1 MKAMARQLSQTDQVR
16 MLCEAITHEK
26 AKLEECL
33 DNIRDYAE
41 KLRTLTEDAQQRLI
55 GRS

>member
-16 MLCEAITHEK
+16 MLCESIANEK

-33 DNIRDYAE
+33 YNIRDYAE
-41 KLRTLTEDAQQRLI
+41 KLRALTDDAQQRLI

>member
-1 MKAMARQLSQTDQVR
+1 MARQLSQTDQVR

-41 KLRTLTEDAQQRLI
+41 KLRALTDDAQQRLI
-55 GRS
+55 GRSS